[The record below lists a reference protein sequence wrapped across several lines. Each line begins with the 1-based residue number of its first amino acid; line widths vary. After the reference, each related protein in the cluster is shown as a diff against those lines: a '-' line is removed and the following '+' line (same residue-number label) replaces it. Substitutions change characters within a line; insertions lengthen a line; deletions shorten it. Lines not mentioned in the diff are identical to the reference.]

1 MMLFGMMHRT
11 SGKKDYENI
20 EPVKKQETTTQQPSQ
35 EETKNQVKPVRP
47 PSDMDSRG
55 GMYHS
60 SSGRSGFEKKK

>member
-20 EPVKKQETTTQQPSQ
+20 EHVKKQEAITQQPSQ
-35 EETKNQVKPVRP
+35 EETKDQEKPVRP
-47 PSDMDSRG
+47 PSDMDSRGG

-60 SSGRSGFEKKK
+60 SSGRSGFEKK